1 MKKYLRR
8 IFENLILYKA
18 ILRYIAFLL
27 KHINKKKC
35 VFIATPT
42 HRNLGDHAI
51 VYAQY
56 KFMRDIDKTTV
67 FFEFSRR
74 EYEKS
79 AGIIRF
85 LTGKDTQ
92 IVIDGGGN
100 LGTLW
105 REEENKMRDIVL
117 RFKKNRILMFPQTAY
132 FEDSDYGKDEL
143 KKSMEVYDG
152 HKNLLIMARDR
163 QSYELL
169 AENLKNTKVIYC
181 PDIVFYVDD
190 AECREFSCNR
200 KDVLLCLREDK
211 ERVLS
216 ELQWS
221 QLEEYFTKQQIIVKR
236 TSTITNCSV
245 HAPERTLKLKEKWK
259 EFSGSKLV
267 ITDRLHGMIFSAIT
281 GTPCIALNN
290 VSGKVQGGYAW
301 IKALPYVTFCEDFQD
316 LMALIPQYYGMEQQ
330 HYDRSI
336 LQKEF
341 NLIEEIVLTTE

>member
-8 IFENLILYKA
+8 IYENLILHKA
-18 ILRYIAFLL
+18 VIRYIAFQI

-56 KFMRDIDKTTV
+56 KFLRDIDKTTV
-67 FFEFSRR
+67 YFEFSRR
-74 EYEKS
+74 EYEKN
-79 AGIIRF
+79 AAVIR
-85 LTGKDTQ
+85 LLSGKRTQ

-105 REEENKMRDIVL
+105 MEEENKMRDIVL

-132 FEDSDYGKDEL
+132 FEDSDYGKNEL
-143 KKSMEVYDG
+143 KKSMEIYDG
-152 HKNLLIMARDR
+152 HKNLVIMARDR

-169 AENLKNTKVIYC
+169 AEHLKNTKVIYC

-190 AECREFSCNR
+190 AECRDVSCNR

-211 ERVLS
+211 ERVLDD
-216 ELQWS
+216 EQWS
-221 QLEEYFTKQQIIVKR
+221 QLEEYLAKQQIIIKR
-236 TSTITNCSV
+236 TSTITNRSV
-245 HAPERTLKLKEKWK
+245 HAPERTLKLKEKWT
-259 EFSGSKLV
+259 EFSESKLV

-301 IKALPYVTFCEDFQD
+301 IKALPYVTFCEDIQD
-316 LMALIPQYYGMEQQ
+316 LIALIPLYYGMEKQ

-336 LQKEF
+336 FQKEF
-341 NLIEEIVLTTE
+341 DFIKEIVLTTE